1 MARESN
7 NNPPR
12 VITKSTIIESVT
24 KNEVDQELIKDRLM
38 EVLRRE
44 SVNLLTES
52 SEGRLERDRSAALV
66 NYLKFLEKLEESQK
80 DKLAD
85 LSDEELRKAKDEA

>member
-1 MARESN
+1 MAN
-7 NNPPR
+7 NKQSRPP
-12 VITKSTIIESVT
+12 TEFPKIIETAT
-24 KNEVDQELIKDRLM
+24 KADVDQEMIKDRLM

-44 SVNLLTES
+44 SMNLLTES

-66 NYLKFLEKLEESQK
+66 NYLKFLEKLEDNQK

-85 LSDEELRKAKDEA
+85 LNDEELRKAKDEA